1 MFLLDL
7 ISRGEFAL
15 TTLGPWLA
23 GTLVV
28 GAFAIWHSRRATHPL
43 LDLWAL
49 RLRTYSVTI
58 FGGSI
63 FRLCI
68 GSLPFLLP
76 LLFQLGFG
84 YSPFESGFL
93 VLAVFAGNFIM
104 KIFTTAILR
113 RFSFKNTLIV
123 NGVLNGFAILGCA
136 LIQPDT
142 PVFLTALLLFISGLT
157 RSMQFTALNTL
168 AFSDVPPEHLSGANS
183 LSSIVQ
189 QMTLGMGIAFG
200 GALLRVG
207 EWINGGPAS
216 NGSISVNAFHLTFLA
231 IGLISFVGL
240 FDVLQLK
247 PDAGEAVRRGR
258 PRPATPAQ
266 TASPAQTQ
274 AGVHE
279 AQGQN
284 NVSVDAN

>member
-1 MFLLDL
+1 
-7 ISRGEFAL
+7 
-15 TTLGPWLA
+15 
-23 GTLVV
+23 
-28 GAFAIWHSRRATHPL
+28 
-43 LDLWAL
+43 LWAL
-49 RLRTYSVTI
+49 RLRSYSVTI
-58 FGGSI
+58 LGGSI

-84 YSPFESGFL
+84 YTPFESGFL

-113 RFSFKNTLIV
+113 RFSFKNTLLV

-142 PVFLTALLLFISGLT
+142 PVFVTALLLFISGLT

-189 QMTLGMGIAFG
+189 QMTLGMGVAFG

-207 EWINGGPAS
+207 ELINGDPGGNS
-216 NGSISVNAFHLTFLA
+216 SISVNAFHLTFLA
-231 IGLISFVGL
+231 IGLISFTGL
-240 FDVLQLK
+240 FDVFQLK
-247 PDAGEAVRRGR
+247 PDAGDAVRQVR
-258 PRPATPAQ
+258 PKMVAPSAAAPTAQ
-266 TASPAQTQ
+266 AVSPAKTQ
-274 AGVHE
+274 ADLPE
-279 AQGQN
+279 APKS
-284 NVSVDAN
+284 VSVDAN